1 MLDGTN
7 KAISDRLWDALAAPL
22 ARAGL
27 TPNQITWAGLVLV
40 LLNCALFYVYR
51 STFWFG
57 IGLAIAFTFDG
68 LDGAVA
74 RMRGLSSKYGG
85 YLDAVVDRYQEIA
98 VYLTLALVTGWW
110 FLAFLAITGSL
121 MTSYN
126 KARTAVEISIDNNA
140 WPDLLERLERV
151 FILCAALIFD
161 SFIALPA
168 NWNVSLLSLAMLA
181 IGVLSHLTALQR
193 FIRAA
198 KLIQQK
204 TDG

>member
-7 KAISDRLWDALAAPL
+7 KALSDRLWDALAAPL

-40 LLNCALFYVYR
+40 LLNCALFYVWHN
-51 STFWFG
+51 TFWFG

-126 KARTAVEISIDNNA
+126 KARTAVEIPIDNNS

-151 FILCAALIFD
+151 FILSAALIFD
-161 SFIALPA
+161 SFIHLPA
-168 NWNVSLLSLAMLA
+168 AWNVSLLSLAMLA

-193 FIRAA
+193 FIRARG
-198 KLIQQK
+198 LIQQK
-204 TDG
+204 TGS

>member
-7 KAISDRLWDALAAPL
+7 KALSDRIWEMLALPL

-27 TPNQITWAGLVLV
+27 TPNQITWAGLILV
-40 LLNCALFYVYR
+40 LANCAAFYAYR

-57 IGLAIAFTFDG
+57 VGLASAFIFDG

-74 RMRGLSSKYGG
+74 RMRGQSSRYGG

-98 VYLTLALVTGWW
+98 AYLTLGLVTGWW
-110 FLAFLAITGSL
+110 FICFLAITGSL

-140 WPDLLERLERV
+140 WPDLMERLERV
-151 FILCAALIFD
+151 AILCAALILD
-161 SFIALPA
+161 SFIHLPRA
-168 NWNVSLLSLAMLA
+168 WGGSLLWYAILT
-181 IGVLSHLTALQR
+181 IGVLSHATAIQR
-193 FIRAA
+193 FIRARG
-198 KLIQQK
+198 LIQQQ
-204 TDG
+204 TRN